1 MYHLA
6 LYVIQLHRRFGSSC
20 VIYKKLDFGMIKLS
34 IRVLKVHTFCEERV
48 RYINRMPWRKL
59 LIILLS
65 SLPRKLRSRDWH
77 LLP

>member
-6 LYVIQLHRRFGSSC
+6 LCVIQLHRRFGSSC
-20 VIYKKLDFGMIKLS
+20 VIYKKLDFGTIKLS
-34 IRVLKVHTFCEERV
+34 VRVVKVHTFCEERV
-48 RYINRMPWRKL
+48 RYINTMPWRKL

-65 SLPRKLRSRDWH
+65 SLPRKLRSREWH